1 MKNHLFSTLSTSH
14 SVYKGARGIIIPLLH
29 PVRWARKKI
38 FTGLLKVFIAVAM
51 RALNEDQK
59 ASIRGRATGLK
70 RTVRFSVPVPKSLHK
85 NFNEDDKPLKLFHT
99 VANDAMAVPL
109 ALIGYRIGVLDLAW
123 NQETGRID
131 AMLEAGIA
139 SSEVDPQIGA
149 NITRQAQHNA
159 EEKMKLIDSQ
169 PAGEH
174 LVE

>member
-1 MKNHLFSTLSTSH
+1 MKNRLFSTLSTGH
-14 SVYKGARGIIIPLLH
+14 SVYKGARGIIVPLLH

-38 FTGLLKVFIAVAM
+38 FTALLKVFIAVAM
-51 RALNEDQK
+51 RALNDDQK
-59 ASIRGRATGLK
+59 ASLRNRATGMK

-85 NFNEDDKPLKLFHT
+85 NFNEDDKPLKLFHA

-123 NQETGRID
+123 NQETGRIE

-159 EEKMKLIDSQ
+159 EEKMRLISSQ
-169 PAGEH
+169 PAGDNF
-174 LVE
+174 V